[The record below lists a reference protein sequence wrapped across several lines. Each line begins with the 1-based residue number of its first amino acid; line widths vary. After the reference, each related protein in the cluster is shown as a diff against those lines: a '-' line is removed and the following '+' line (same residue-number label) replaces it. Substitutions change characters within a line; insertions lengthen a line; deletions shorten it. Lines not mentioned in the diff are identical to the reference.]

1 MVIKELYIKNFGKL
15 TERHFY
21 LRHGI
26 QILSGENE
34 SGKSTLHAF
43 IRAMLFGM
51 ERGRGRAAA
60 KDDFTRYEPW
70 DTPGNY
76 AGMMRFSC
84 GGRTFR
90 LERSFDRYTKR
101 ASLVC
106 EDDGEELSVEQ

>member
-43 IRAMLFGM
+43 IRAMLFGL

-60 KDDFTRYEPW
+60 QQGSAQSVLT
-70 DTPGNY
+70 
-76 AGMMRFSC
+76 
-84 GGRTFR
+84 
-90 LERSFDRYTKR
+90 
-101 ASLVC
+101 LV
-106 EDDGEELSVEQ
+106 